1 MPSTFMGLNIAASGL
16 SAFQTA
22 VGTTANNISNAQTPG
37 YSRQS
42 TTLEATQALRMT
54 ARYGSVG
61 TGVAATK
68 ITQERDLFYDA
79 RYWKNNSSLGL
90 YESKL
95 YYLDQIQGYFKDDNT
110 QTGYTTLFN
119 RMFNNLE
126 GMIGEGAEDK
136 SVRNQFI
143 NSAQNL
149 CTYFNSLSD
158 SLSTL
163 QADVNEEIKTTVTN
177 VNAISK
183 KIALLNEKINNV
195 EVRGGYAN
203 ELRDERANLLD
214 ELSKI
219 ASVDTREVDII
230 NTYGDNLGGTNF
242 TVTINGQ
249 VLVDGSDYRTLDC
262 ISQDYRNNQNDN
274 DGLYSIVWSDTGMN
288 FAVTTDSAGGSL
300 KALFQMRDGNNNEA
314 LNGTITGVGTEQRTN
329 QYTGAQETVR
339 TITMT
344 PVSPKNLASLD
355 IATRGQ
361 VNIGNKSYTY
371 DGWEA
376 VADENGSL
384 IEFKYYLTGEL
395 NAVEEQTIPGKDA
408 TCGQAVEGMGIPYYQ
423 EQINE
428 FLRTFA
434 EMFNDI
440 EKSGQTLDGG
450 KMGAFFV
457 AGNIV
462 TGGEYDM
469 SDWKP
474 ELAGGQT
481 TYTISS
487 SSSTYYMMT
496 GSTMKVNAKSLLDPG
511 YFSTTVDVT
520 NGSAAYDLITKL
532 KGLQDDVNMFRGDS
546 AGAFLETLLSD
557 VSVDTQEV
565 DVFCKTYTSLEAS
578 INSLRT
584 SVSGVDED
592 EEGLALIKF
601 QNAYNMA
608 SKVISVMS
616 QMYDKLINET
626 GVA

>member
-22 VGTTANNISNAQTPG
+22 VTTTANNISNAQTPG
-37 YSRQS
+37 YSRQT

-54 ARYGSVG
+54 ARYGSIG
-61 TGVAATK
+61 TGVSATQ
-68 ITQERDLFYDA
+68 ITQERDAFYDA
-79 RYWKNNSSLGL
+79 RYWNNNSSLGL

-95 YYLDQIQGYFKDDNT
+95 YYLNQIQNYFTDDQT
-110 QTGYTTLFN
+110 QTGFSTLFN
-119 RMFNNLE
+119 RMFNNMETLISD
-126 GMIGEGAEDK
+126 GPEDK
-136 SVRNQFI
+136 SVRNQYI

-149 CTYFNSLSD
+149 CTYFNSLAD

-163 QADVNEEIKTTVTN
+163 QSDVNEEIKTTVTN
-177 VNAISK
+177 VNAMAK
-183 KIALLNEKINNV
+183 KIALLNEKINNI
-195 EVRGGYAN
+195 EVRGGHAN

-249 VLVDGSDYRTLDC
+249 VLVDGTDYRTLEC
-262 ISQDYRNNQNDN
+262 VSQDYRNNQNDI
-274 DGLYSIVWSDTGMN
+274 DGLYSIVWSDTGMD
-288 FAVTTDSAGGSL
+288 FAVMTDTAGGGL
-300 KALFQMRDGNNNEA
+300 KALFEIRDGNNNEA
-314 LNGTITGVGTEQRTN
+314 LNGTVTGVGTEQRAN
-329 QYTGAQETVR
+329 KYTGVTETVSVV
-339 TITMT
+339 TLT
-344 PVSPKNLASLD
+344 PSEAQDIASLD
-355 IATRGQ
+355 IASRGQ
-361 VNIGNKSYTY
+361 LNIGNKTYTY

-376 VADENGSL
+376 VVDGDGNL
-384 IEFKYYLTGEL
+384 TEFKYYLTDQL
-395 NAVEEQTIPGKDA
+395 NAVEEQKIAGKQV
-408 TCGQAVEGMGIPYYQ
+408 TCGQEVPGMGIPYYQ

-440 EKSGQTLDGG
+440 EMTGVTLDGE

-457 AGNIV
+457 AENIV

-469 SDWKP
+469 SEWG
-474 ELAGGQT
+474 EQAAGGAA

-487 SSSTYYMMT
+487 EASTYYKMT
-496 GSTMKVNAKSLLDPG
+496 GASMKVNVKSILDPG
-511 YFSTTVDVT
+511 YFATTTSITDGV
-520 NGSAAYDLITKL
+520 AAYDLITKL
-532 KGLQDDVNMFRGDS
+532 QTLQDDVEMFRGDGAS
-546 AGAFLETLLSD
+546 AFLETLLSD
-557 VSVDTQEV
+557 VAVDTQEV

-578 INSLRT
+578 INNLRT

-592 EEGLALIKF
+592 EEALNLVKF

-626 GVA
+626 GV

>member
-22 VGTTANNISNAQTPG
+22 VSTTANNISNAQTPG

-42 TTLEATQALRMT
+42 TTLQATQALRMT
-54 ARYGSVG
+54 ARYGSIG

-79 RYWKNNSSLGL
+79 RYWNNNSSLGL

-219 ASVDTREVDII
+219 ASVDTREVEII

-262 ISQDYRNNQNDN
+262 VSQDYRNNQNDI

-288 FAVTTDSAGGSL
+288 FAVTTDTAGGSL

-314 LNGTITGVGTEQRTN
+314 LSGTITGVGTEQRTN

-344 PVSPKNLASLD
+344 PASAKNLASLD

-361 VNIGNKSYTY
+361 INVGNKSYTY

-376 VADENGSL
+376 VADEDGNL

-395 NAVEEQTIPGKDA
+395 NAVEEQNLTGKDA
-408 TCGQAVEGMGIPYYQ
+408 ACGQAVEGMGIPYYQ

-440 EKSGQTLDGG
+440 EKSGQTLDGE

-457 AGNIV
+457 ASNIV

-474 ELAGGQT
+474 ELANGQT

-487 SSSTYYMMT
+487 SSSSYYMMT

-532 KGLQDDVNMFRGDS
+532 KGLQDDVDMFRGDS

-578 INSLRT
+578 INNLRT

-592 EEGLALIKF
+592 EEGIALIKF

>member
-22 VGTTANNISNAQTPG
+22 VTTTANNISNSQTTG
-37 YSRQS
+37 YSRQT
-42 TTLEATQALRMT
+42 TTLQATQALRVT
-54 ARYGSVG
+54 ARYGSIG
-61 TGVAATK
+61 TGVTATK
-68 ITQERDLFYDA
+68 ITQERDLFYDS
-79 RYWKNNSSLGL
+79 RYWNNNSSLGL

-95 YYLDQIQGYFKDDNT
+95 YYLDQIQDYFKDDQT

-119 RMFNNLE
+119 QMFNNLD
-126 GMIGEGAEDK
+126 GMIGEGVEDK

-158 SLSTL
+158 SLSSL

-262 ISQDYRNNQNDN
+262 VSQDYRNNQNDI

-344 PVSPKNLASLD
+344 PTSPKDLASLD

-361 VNIGNKSYTY
+361 INVGNKSYTY

-376 VADENGSL
+376 VADEDGNL
-384 IEFKYYLTGEL
+384 IEFKYYLTEDL
-395 NAVEEQTIPGKDA
+395 NAVEEQNLTGKDA

-469 SDWKP
+469 SDWNP
-474 ELAGGQT
+474 ELADGQT

-487 SSSTYYMMT
+487 SSSSYYMMT
-496 GSTMKVNAKSLLDPG
+496 GSTLKVNAKSLLDPG

-532 KGLQDDVNMFRGDS
+532 KGLQDDVDMFRGDS

-557 VSVDTQEV
+557 VAVDTQEV
-565 DVFCKTYTSLEAS
+565 TVFCKTYTSLEES
-578 INSLRT
+578 INNLRT

-592 EEGLALIKF
+592 EEAIALVKF

-608 SKVISVMS
+608 SKVISVMAE
-616 QMYDKLINET
+616 MYDKLINET